1 MNWSATYA
9 RSVESDITKLPA
21 DLHDRFISALEQIL
35 ANPFVGK
42 KLKGSKDRY
51 SVRMGRDFRVVYTV
65 FKKERVVD
73 IEFVGDRKDAY
84 RWL

>member
-1 MNWSATYA
+1 
-9 RSVESDITKLPA
+9 VPA
-21 DLHDRFISALEQIL
+21 SHYIINPTTTRPPPTASCADRRLSTQRFQ
-35 ANPFVGK
+35 G
-42 KLKGSKDRY
+42 RY
-51 SVRMGRDFRVVYTV
+51 GVRMGRDFRVVYTV

>member
-1 MNWSATYA
+1 MIWSASYA

-21 DLHDRFISALEQIL
+21 DLRDRFISALEQIL

-51 SVRMGRDFRVVYTV
+51 SVRMGRDFRIVYNCLQ
-65 FKKERVVD
+65 ERAR
-73 IEFVGDRKDAY
+73 GRY
-84 RWL
+84 

>member
-1 MNWSATYA
+1 MRG
-9 RSVESDITKLPA
+9 RSNRILRNFRQTFVIGSSQ
-21 DLHDRFISALEQIL
+21 FEQIL

-51 SVRMGRDFRVVYTV
+51 SVRMGRDFRVGYTV
-65 FKKERVVD
+65 FKNERVVA

>member
-21 DLHDRFISALEQIL
+21 GLGDRFISALEQIL

-51 SVRMGRDFRVVYTV
+51 SVRMGRDFRIVYTV

>member
-1 MNWSATYA
+1 M
-9 RSVESDITKLPA
+9 
-21 DLHDRFISALEQIL
+21 

-65 FKKERVVD
+65 FKKERVID

>member
-1 MNWSATYA
+1 MNWSASYA

-21 DLHDRFISALEQIL
+21 DLRARFISALERVL
-35 ANPFVGK
+35 TNPFVGK

-51 SVRMGRDFRVVYTV
+51 SVRMGRDFRIVYTV

>member
-1 MNWSATYA
+1 MIWSASYA

-21 DLHDRFISALEQIL
+21 DLRDRFISALEQIL

-42 KLKGSKDRY
+42 KLKGVKDRY
-51 SVRMGRDFRVVYTV
+51 SVRMGRDFRITV
-65 FKKERVVD
+65 FKKDRVVD